1 MKKIPLIVGFCLLV
15 SLSFMACSKK
25 SGGGGGGTVTEEN
38 LVINVDPNPGST
50 TAQSLGATYDFRVVI
65 SSKVPSSGVKVDVVC
80 TRDSDQAVVSSQ
92 TLNSSSS
99 PINASVTPLVS
110 GVLCTVKVTVTS
122 NSKPTNTATLSFK
135 VSRK

>member
-1 MKKIPLIVGFCLLV
+1 MKKIPLIVGFCLLAG
-15 SLSFMACSKK
+15 LSFITCTKK
-25 SGGGGGGTVTEEN
+25 PGGGGGTVTEEN

-65 SSKVPSSGVKVDVVC
+65 SSKMPASGVKVDVVS

-92 TLNSSSS
+92 TLTGSSS

-110 GVLCTVKVTVTS
+110 GVLCTVRVTVTS